1 MYQPAYGPPRL
12 RDPGL
17 YRGFRDDF
25 RDRDPHG
32 FEAADFNFP
41 GAPPQNHGGLRDD
54 LRAAHTDPWGLR
66 RPDPRERPLFAPDL
80 YSAPR
85 FPPPRVPEHEPRRY
99 RDAEDRGDLY
109 SQPHFPAP
117 RVAEHE
123 PRQPRQRE
131 TAEYRDLYSDPRRQ
145 GPWNQGVREPWN
157 ESAREHFGARA
168 WGQRF
173 PPPDHFEPP
182 MPRYGLRAPEGLSV
196 PGFDLPRQLPSEIYR
211 EAGFGRD
218 DFVASESHMPPLP
231 SVPKEVP
238 KEEGGSN
245 QLYLPE
251 VIVMGDGPVS
261 EPPSDQAP
269 GGSTTAM
276 SQLRACE
283 AQLELAANELH
294 MTQQVTPGQARAD
307 LAQLEARLDRL
318 QCHSIDAVS
327 TAGLSSQDEDAAR
340 TLRRHLVKQVEQ
352 LQGRLDETFERLKGQ

>member
-1 MYQPAYGPPRL
+1 
-12 RDPGL
+12 
-17 YRGFRDDF
+17 
-25 RDRDPHG
+25 
-32 FEAADFNFP
+32 
-41 GAPPQNHGGLRDD
+41 
-54 LRAAHTDPWGLR
+54 
-66 RPDPRERPLFAPDL
+66 
-80 YSAPR
+80 
-85 FPPPRVPEHEPRRY
+85 
-99 RDAEDRGDLY
+99 
-109 SQPHFPAP
+109 
-117 RVAEHE
+117 
-123 PRQPRQRE
+123 
-131 TAEYRDLYSDPRRQ
+131 
-145 GPWNQGVREPWN
+145 
-157 ESAREHFGARA
+157 
-168 WGQRF
+168 
-173 PPPDHFEPP
+173 

-218 DFVASESHMPPLP
+218 DFVASESHMPPLL

-340 TLRRHLVKQVEQ
+340 TLWRHLVKQVEQ